1 MRRVRRK
8 ILAIG
13 AVVLAALWTT
23 MCIRGVSR
31 PLPAGISLAGEEHRG
46 VPVEFL
52 FDLTYQGDSGQ
63 EVEQAIFDRVFQL
76 IDRAERFILIDMFL
90 FNGEHG
96 GDREYLPLAK
106 RLSDRLIAKKRA
118 SPDVQITFITD
129 EINTFYGAYTSPEI
143 RNLRDNDIA
152 AVVTD
157 PTKLR
162 DSNPGYSALWRPL
175 LQWLGTG
182 GPALLPHPL
191 TSSGQKVTLR
201 SYLRL
206 LNFKAN
212 HRKVIV
218 TERECLVASAN
229 PHDASSFH
237 SNIAF
242 AMGGGP
248 CRDALRAE
256 GAVLAF
262 SGGGPLTDS
271 VNQADAGNSRT
282 TAQYLTEGQIKRAVL
297 EEIGT
302 LQGGNRLDIAMFYLS
317 DRSIIR
323 ALLDA
328 ARRGVGIRLILD
340 PNKDAFG
347 RQKGGIPNR
356 QVAHELVTRSGGQI
370 ALRWYDT
377 HGEQFHTKLVIGWQE
392 DHVVAIGGSAN
403 LTRRNLD
410 DFNLEAD
417 VRVTAPLDSHLAED
431 VGRYYERLWTNVG
444 GHYTIDYSAYEDRS
458 RLKRMIYRLQEWS
471 GFSSY

>member
-1 MRRVRRK
+1 MRHVRGK
-8 ILAIG
+8 PLAIV
-13 AVVLAALWTT
+13 AVLVAALWTT

-31 PLPAGISLAGEEHRG
+31 PLPAGLSFAGVEHRG

-52 FDLTYQGDSGQ
+52 FDLTYQSDNGQ
-63 EVEQAIFDRVFQL
+63 MVEQAIFDRVFQL

-96 GDREYLPLAK
+96 GDREYLPLAE
-106 RLSDRLIAKKRA
+106 RLSERLIAKKRA

-129 EINTFYGAYTSPEI
+129 EINTFYGAYTSSEI
-143 RNLRDNDIA
+143 LSLRANGITV
-152 AVVTD
+152 VVTD

-162 DSNPGYSALWRPL
+162 DSNPAYSALWRPF

-182 GPALLPHPL
+182 GQGFLPHPL
-191 TSSGQKVTLR
+191 TSSGQRVTLR

-242 AMGGGP
+242 VMRGGP
-248 CRDALRAE
+248 CQDALRAE
-256 GAVLAF
+256 AAVLAF
-262 SGGGPLTDS
+262 SGGIPPADS
-271 VNQADAGNSRT
+271 VDLVATGDPPT
-282 TAQYLTEGQIKRAVL
+282 TAQYLTEGQIKRVVL
-297 EEIGT
+297 EE
-302 LQGGNRLDIAMFYLS
+302 LEALNGGDRLDIAMFYLS

-323 ALLDA
+323 ALLGA
-328 ARRGVGIRLILD
+328 ARRGVGIRLMLD

-356 QVAHELVTRSGGQI
+356 QVAHELVTQSGGRI
-370 ALRWYDT
+370 AVRWYDT
-377 HGEQFHTKLVIGWQE
+377 HGEQFHTKLVIGWHE
-392 DHVVAIGGSAN
+392 GHIVAMGGSAN

-417 VRVTAPLDSHLAED
+417 VKVTAPLDSRLAED
-431 VGRYYERLWTNVG
+431 LGRYYERLWTNTSG
-444 GHYTIDYSAYEDRS
+444 QYTVDYNAYEDRS
-458 RLKRMIYRLQEWS
+458 WLKRLIYRIQEWS